1 MESLT
6 QRSLPRVRA
15 VFAAIVIVLI
25 AIGLQLVRLQVIK
38 AAAAPVAGGR
48 NQYGNLLPPHRGNIV
63 DRTGNLLVTDGVR
76 YQISVTGAMT
86 ETEIISLT
94 QRLAPWLEMP
104 TTELEKRLRNHHGG
118 VTVLKFYASQAA
130 AAEIERWQ
138 TNSLRV
144 ERLPRRFYP
153 EDTDAAFLLGFATAD
168 QIGRYGVEAKYD
180 AFLRENG
187 DMAVTNLEN
196 HVRAL
201 SPNFSLDIPSPV
213 GRDLVL
219 TIDRRIQAIV
229 EDELKF
235 AVDYY
240 GATGGTIIV
249 MDPKTGEIL
258 AMASAPGYSPNT
270 FYTLDTQAQ
279 SGSDKHDPFTDP
291 ALGLLY
297 EPGSVFKI
305 VTMASGLDS
314 GKVTLDQKF
323 NDEGVLEVGERQIRN
338 SDREAHGAVTIP
350 TILQRS
356 LNIGSAQVALA
367 MGADTFYSYVERFG
381 FGNVTGI
388 DLSGEVRGIVKKP
401 KASTEWSPSDLATN
415 AFGQGIS
422 VTPLQMICAVS
433 AVANNGVMMR
443 PHVVKAIVDHGRWFE
458 IQPSPVRVAISAQT
472 ARLMTDV
479 LVSVVENGGTNLA
492 AVPGYRIAGKTGTA
506 EIPGRTAYDSD
517 LTISTYVGYAPA
529 DDPRFA
535 VLVKLDK
542 TRLSVWAGHTSAPT
556 FQRLARRLFTLMNI
570 PPSDG

>member
-15 VFAAIVIVLI
+15 VFAAIVIVLV
-25 AIGLQLVRLQVIK
+25 AIGLQLVRLQVLK
-38 AAAAPVAGGR
+38 AAAAPAAQGQ
-48 NQYGNLLPPHRGNIV
+48 NQYGNSLPPHRGSIV
-63 DRTGNLLVTDGVR
+63 DREGNLLATDAVR
-76 YQISVTGAMT
+76 YQISAVGPIT
-86 ETEIISLT
+86 ETAIISLT
-94 QRLAPWLEMP
+94 QRLAPWLQMP
-104 TTELEKRLRNHHGG
+104 PVELEKRLRNHRGG
-118 VTVLKFYASQAA
+118 ITVLKFYASQAA
-130 AAEIERWQ
+130 AAEVERWK
-138 TNSLRV
+138 TGSLRV

-153 EDTDAAFLLGFATAD
+153 EDTDGAFVLGFATAD

-196 HVRAL
+196 HVRPL
-201 SPNFSLDIPSPV
+201 SPDFSLDIPSAV

-219 TIDRRIQAIV
+219 TIDRRIQAAV

-258 AMASAPGYSPNT
+258 GMASAPGYSPNT
-270 FYTLDTQAQ
+270 FYEVQAAPDQ
-279 SGSDKHDPFTDP
+279 HDPFADP

-323 NDEGVLEVGERQIRN
+323 EDVGVLEVGERQIRN
-338 SDREAHGAVTIP
+338 SDRQAHGKVAIP
-350 TILQRS
+350 TILQNS

-381 FGNVTGI
+381 FGNVTGV
-388 DLSGEVRGIVKKP
+388 DLAGEVRGIVKKP
-401 KASTEWSPSDLATN
+401 KSSTEWSPSDLATN

-422 VTPLQMICAVS
+422 VTPMQMICAVS

-443 PHVVKAIVDHGRWFE
+443 PHVVKAIVDHGRWYE
-458 IQPSPVRVAISAQT
+458 IEPSPARVAISPQT

-479 LVSVVENGGTNLA
+479 LVSVVEKGGTNQA

-529 DDPRFA
+529 SDPRFV

-556 FQRLARRLFTLMNI
+556 FQRLARRLFALMNI
-570 PPSDG
+570 PPSDE

>member
-1 MESLT
+1 MDSLM

-15 VFAAIVIVLI
+15 VFAIIVVVLTV
-25 AIGLQLVRLQVIK
+25 IGLQLVRLQVIK
-38 AAAAPVAGGR
+38 AAAAPVAEGH
-48 NQYGNLLPPHRGNIV
+48 NQYGSLLPPHRGNMV
-63 DRTGNLLVTDGVR
+63 DRAGNLLATDGVR
-76 YQISVTGAMT
+76 YQVAIAGAIT
-86 ETEIISLT
+86 ETTIMSLT

-104 TTELEKRLRNHHGG
+104 PAELERRLRNHGQG
-118 VTVLKFYASQAA
+118 VTVLKFYARQAA
-130 AAEIERWQ
+130 AAEIERWN
-138 TNSLRV
+138 TDYLRV
-144 ERLPRRFYP
+144 ERLARRFYP
-153 EDTDAAFLLGFATAD
+153 ENTDAAFVLGLATAD

-196 HVRAL
+196 HLRAL
-201 SPNFSLDIPSPV
+201 SPDFSLDIPSPV

-270 FYTLDTQAQ
+270 FYEVQAAPDQ
-279 SGSDKHDPFTDP
+279 HDPFSDP
-291 ALGLLY
+291 ATGLLY

-305 VTMASGLDS
+305 VTMAAGLDS

-323 NDEGVLEVGERQIRN
+323 KDVGVLEVGEREIRN
-338 SDREAHGAVTIP
+338 SDRQAHGEVAIP

-381 FGNVTGI
+381 FGNVTGV
-388 DLSGEVRGIVKKP
+388 DLSGEVRGIVKRP
-401 KASTEWSPSDLATN
+401 KSSAQWSPSDLATN

-422 VTPLQMICAVS
+422 VTPMQMICAVS

-458 IQPSPVRVAISAQT
+458 IEPSPVRIAISPQT
-472 ARLMTDV
+472 ARLMTEI
-479 LVSVVENGGTNLA
+479 LVSVVENGGTNQA
-492 AVPGYRIAGKTGTA
+492 AVPGYHIAGKTGTA

-529 DDPRFA
+529 ADPRFV

-556 FQRLARRLFTLMNI
+556 FQRLARRLFALLNI

>member
-1 MESLT
+1 
-6 QRSLPRVRA
+6 V
-15 VFAAIVIVLI
+15 
-25 AIGLQLVRLQVIK
+25 
-38 AAAAPVAGGR
+38 
-48 NQYGNLLPPHRGNIV
+48 
-63 DRTGNLLVTDGVR
+63 
-76 YQISVTGAMT
+76 
-86 ETEIISLT
+86 
-94 QRLAPWLEMP
+94 
-104 TTELEKRLRNHHGG
+104 
-118 VTVLKFYASQAA
+118 
-130 AAEIERWQ
+130 
-138 TNSLRV
+138 
-144 ERLPRRFYP
+144 
-153 EDTDAAFLLGFATAD
+153 LGFATAD

-196 HVRAL
+196 HVRPL
-201 SPNFSLDIPSPV
+201 SPDFSLDIPSAV

-219 TIDRRIQAIV
+219 TIDRRIQAVV

-258 AMASAPGYSPNT
+258 GMASAPGYSPNT
-270 FYTLDTQAQ
+270 FYEVQAAPDQ
-279 SGSDKHDPFTDP
+279 HDPFADP

-323 NDEGVLEVGERQIRN
+323 EDVGVLEVGERQIRN
-338 SDREAHGAVTIP
+338 SDRQAHGKVAIP
-350 TILQRS
+350 TILQNS

-381 FGNVTGI
+381 FGNVTGV
-388 DLSGEVRGIVKKP
+388 DLAGEVRGIVKKP
-401 KASTEWSPSDLATN
+401 KSSTEWSPSDLATN

-422 VTPLQMICAVS
+422 VTPMQMICAVS

-443 PHVVKAIVDHGRWFE
+443 PHVVKAIVDHGRWYE
-458 IQPSPVRVAISAQT
+458 IEPSPARIAISPQT

-479 LVSVVENGGTNLA
+479 LVSVVEKGGTNQA

-529 DDPRFA
+529 SDPRFA

-556 FQRLARRLFTLMNI
+556 FQRLARRLFALMNI
-570 PPSDG
+570 PPSDE

>member
-15 VFAAIVIVLI
+15 VFAAIVIVLV
-25 AIGLQLVRLQVIK
+25 AIGLQLVRLQVLK
-38 AAAAPVAGGR
+38 AAAAPAAQGQ
-48 NQYGNLLPPHRGNIV
+48 NQYGNFLLPHRGSIV
-63 DRTGNLLVTDGVR
+63 DRAGNLLATDAVR
-76 YQISVTGAMT
+76 YQISAVGAIT
-86 ETEIISLT
+86 ETAIISLT
-94 QRLAPWLEMP
+94 QRLAPWLQMP
-104 TTELEKRLRNHHGG
+104 PVELEKRLRNHRGG

-130 AAEIERWQ
+130 AAEIERWK
-138 TNSLRV
+138 TRSLRV

-153 EDTDAAFLLGFATAD
+153 EDTDGAFVLGFATAD

-196 HVRAL
+196 HVRPL
-201 SPNFSLDIPSPV
+201 SPDFSLDIPSAV

-219 TIDRRIQAIV
+219 TIDRRIQAAV

-258 AMASAPGYSPNT
+258 GMASAPGYSPNT
-270 FYTLDTQAQ
+270 FYEVQAAPDQ
-279 SGSDKHDPFTDP
+279 HDPFADP

-323 NDEGVLEVGERQIRN
+323 EDVGVLEVGERQIRN
-338 SDREAHGAVTIP
+338 SDRQAHGKVAIP
-350 TILQRS
+350 TILQNS

-381 FGNVTGI
+381 FGNVTGV
-388 DLSGEVRGIVKKP
+388 DLAGEVRGIVKKP
-401 KASTEWSPSDLATN
+401 KSSTEWSPSDLATN

-422 VTPLQMICAVS
+422 VTPMQMICAVS

-443 PHVVKAIVDHGRWFE
+443 PHVVKAIVDHGRWYE
-458 IQPSPVRVAISAQT
+458 IEPSPARVAISPQT

-479 LVSVVENGGTNLA
+479 LVSVVEKGGTNQA

-529 DDPRFA
+529 SDPRFV

-556 FQRLARRLFTLMNI
+556 FQRLARRLFALMNI
-570 PPSDG
+570 PPSDE

>member
-15 VFAAIVIVLI
+15 VFAAIVIVLV
-25 AIGLQLVRLQVIK
+25 AIGLQLVRLQVLK
-38 AAAAPVAGGR
+38 AAAAPVAAGY
-48 NQYGNLLPPHRGNIV
+48 NQYGNFLPPHRGNIV
-63 DRTGNLLVTDGVR
+63 DREGNLLATDSVR
-76 YQISVTGAMT
+76 YQISAVGPITDTA
-86 ETEIISLT
+86 IISLT

-104 TTELEKRLRNHHGG
+104 PTELEKRLRNHRSG
-118 VTVLKFYASQAA
+118 VTVIKFYASQAA
-130 AAEIERWQ
+130 AIEIERWD
-138 TNSLRV
+138 TDSLRV

-153 EDTDAAFLLGFATAD
+153 ENTDAAFLLGFATAD

-201 SPNFSLDIPSPV
+201 PPDFSLDIPSAV

-219 TIDRRIQAIV
+219 TIDRRIQAAV

-235 AVDYY
+235 AVEYY

-258 AMASAPGYSPNT
+258 GMASAPGYSPNT
-270 FYTLDTQAQ
+270 FYEVQAAPDQ
-279 SGSDKHDPFTDP
+279 HDPFADP

-323 NDEGVLEVGERQIRN
+323 QDVGVLEVGEREIRN
-338 SDREAHGAVTIP
+338 SDRQAHGAVAIP
-350 TILQRS
+350 TILQNS

-381 FGNVTGI
+381 FGNVTGV

-422 VTPLQMICAVS
+422 VTPMQMICAVS

-443 PHVVKAIVDHGRWFE
+443 PHVVKAIVDHGRWFDIE
-458 IQPSPVRVAISAQT
+458 PSPARIAISPQT

-479 LVSVVENGGTNLA
+479 LVSVVEKGGTNQA
-492 AVPGYRIAGKTGTA
+492 AVRGYRIAGKTGTA
-506 EIPGRTAYDSD
+506 EIPGRTSYDSD

-529 DDPRFA
+529 SDPRFV

-556 FQRLARRLFTLMNI
+556 FQRLARRLFALMNI
-570 PPSDG
+570 PPSDE